1 MTDPIGIWRL
11 DRAQHTLESKLSPG
25 ISIDE
30 ARGALDESGI
40 RYRELDVKESGVEII
55 ERQPFAQRVGDK
67 LLDGGR
73 GAGGVPCTD
82 ILSLTLSFL
91 SSGRFARRFQCS
103 PPQQA

>member
-11 DRAQHTLESKLSPG
+11 DRAQRTLESKLGPG

-40 RYRELDVKESGVEII
+40 RYRELDVKESRVEII

-67 LLDGGR
+67 LLDGGE
-73 GAGGVPCTD
+73 VPVGYPAQTV
-82 ILSLTLSFL
+82 S
-91 SSGRFARRFQCS
+91 A
-103 PPQQA
+103 

>member
-11 DRAQHTLESKLSPG
+11 DRAQRTLESKLSPG

-40 RYRELDVKESGVEII
+40 RYRELDVKESRVEII

-67 LLDGGR
+67 LLDGGE
-73 GAGGVPCTD
+73 VPVGYPAQTV
-82 ILSLTLSFL
+82 S
-91 SSGRFARRFQCS
+91 A
-103 PPQQA
+103 